1 MFEWIFVKWVK
12 AVGVEAGGCAVG
24 GPTTVAGISVSQ
36 VWSSRF
42 LSMNSGHQMALS
54 LSFQSQGLNYLWP
67 CVHLHL
73 CVCVWEQLQLSCA
86 IFQWKNIMPVTT
98 TSWTTLKLCTPLTR
112 CEMESVCVGCVSV
125 NRNIQFSCPETE
137 KHNRESAL
145 SLLAYRSELAFTRKK
160 LKISLEH
167 RSVSLDFACVHWLSF
182 RNVEYLISFG
192 THLILVMWGHLVI
205 RYFSIIT
212 IHYYKFI
219 WVSLDR
225 TNEPLIWDNA
235 L

>member
-1 MFEWIFVKWVK
+1 MFECIFVKWVK

-137 KHNRESAL
+137 KHSRESAL
-145 SLLAYRSELAFTRKK
+145 SLLAYRSELAFTRNQNIKIKDQSGAQVCLSGLCMCALVK
-160 LKISLEH
+160 LQECWIPHQLWH
-167 RSVSLDFACVHWLSF
+167 TFDLG
-182 RNVEYLISFG
+182 NVGPSSY
-192 THLILVMWGHLVI
+192 
-205 RYFSIIT
+205 
-212 IHYYKFI
+212 
-219 WVSLDR
+219 
-225 TNEPLIWDNA
+225 
-235 L
+235 